1 MPRIQD
7 IKILDLEET
16 TYFDRDD
23 PQKQK
28 PLPGVNVTFKFP
40 GEKRSEVATL
50 KKEHLEIGVHRQ
62 LDEMRG
68 MGKFVT
74 LNLGCMG
81 NGNQVTW
88 FFPGES
94 RGGVKPVLQTV
105 EKPPVYDKSTET
117 PAKGS
122 APLFGKTGTTG

>member
-23 PQKQK
+23 SKKEK

-50 KKEHLEIGVHRQ
+50 KKEHLELGIHRQ
-62 LDEMRG
+62 LDDMRG
-68 MGKFVT
+68 LGKFVT
-74 LNLGCMG
+74 MNLGAMG

-105 EKPPVYDKSTET
+105 EKPVLVSTST
-117 PAKGS
+117 P
-122 APLFGKTGTTG
+122 KTA